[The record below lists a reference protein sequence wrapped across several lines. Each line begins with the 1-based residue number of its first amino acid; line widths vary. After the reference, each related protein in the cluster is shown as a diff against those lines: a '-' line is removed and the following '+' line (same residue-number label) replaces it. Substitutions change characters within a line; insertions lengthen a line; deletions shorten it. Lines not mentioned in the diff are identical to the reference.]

1 MQGLWAS
8 CQCLLTRWQ
17 PGRGVGGCS
26 SLGVGGSRVSP
37 RLVSQGRRGKP
48 SVFQPLQPSLE
59 RILPPPKRQRVF
71 PFQAKLDNGASS
83 WTSKL
88 PLACPVLFWI
98 DNLSASYCTKYSIGI
113 VSLFL
118 TAAFEVGFFFFFW
131 FHYTAYGILVP
142 SWWGTEPRPLT
153 VKAKSHN
160 HWTVREFPWSRF
172 FYYSHFLDEK
182 TEAQPGLFTQSHIT
196 SIWQSSHL
204 N

>member
-1 MQGLWAS
+1 MSFGLRAQRDSLGWMQGLWAS

-118 TAAFEVGFFFFFW
+118 TAAFEVGFFFFF
-131 FHYTAYGILVP
+131 LVP
-142 SWWGTEPRPLT
+142 LHSLWNPSSLLMRDRTQ
-153 VKAKSHN
+153 A
-160 HWTVREFPWSRF
+160 
-172 FYYSHFLDEK
+172 LDSESK
-182 TEAQPGLFTQSHIT
+182 ES
-196 SIWQSSHL
+196 
-204 N
+204 